1 MKPFI
6 KIFRP
11 AKKKTKK
18 HQKKNPAHEI
28 RPCRGVLAC
37 VVLVR
42 LAQPV
47 SGVFPEANQIYLDSK
62 GRQMH
67 LVGGVRAALGTKAG
81 GKSLGAWRQDKAA
94 QVERKSRSGKKERG
108 ARQKVKQVCVGA
120 HQCP

>member
-1 MKPFI
+1 
-6 KIFRP
+6 
-11 AKKKTKK
+11 
-18 HQKKNPAHEI
+18 
-28 RPCRGVLAC
+28 VLAC

-81 GKSLGAWRQDKAA
+81 GKSLGAWRQVKAA
-94 QVERKSRSGKKERG
+94 QKGRTSRSGKKERG
-108 ARQKVKQVCVGA
+108 HGRKFQDK
-120 HQCP
+120 